1 MPEAQLIR
9 FACAPDGTVTPDLAA
24 RLPGRGVWV
33 KADRD
38 SLETAIRRQAFAR
51 GFKQKVVTAPDL
63 ADLVERL
70 LAQKCLDLLG
80 LARRAGGAAYG
91 AERVEQA
98 IRQGPL
104 PFLIAA
110 SDGSPAGRAQMAR
123 LMFGLWG
130 QEPRLIGCF
139 TAADLGVAFGVAPV
153 VYAVLHHEGMAR
165 RWMTDIDRLAGFC
178 AITPASWPAGGD
190 QRRLASDGV

>member
-1 MPEAQLIR
+1 M
-9 FACAPDGTVTPDLAA
+9 
-24 RLPGRGVWV
+24 WV

-51 GFKQKVVTAPDL
+51 GFKQKVVTPPDL
-63 ADLVERL
+63 PALVEQL

-98 IRQGPL
+98 VRQAAPL
-104 PFLIAA
+104 FLIVAC
-110 SDGSPAGRAQMAR
+110 DGSATGRAQMAR
-123 LMFGLWG
+123 LVFGLWG

-153 VYAVLHHEGMAR
+153 VYAVLPHEGMAR
-165 RWMTDIDRLAGFC
+165 RWLIEIDRLAGFR

-190 QRRLASDGV
+190 PWRPAADGV